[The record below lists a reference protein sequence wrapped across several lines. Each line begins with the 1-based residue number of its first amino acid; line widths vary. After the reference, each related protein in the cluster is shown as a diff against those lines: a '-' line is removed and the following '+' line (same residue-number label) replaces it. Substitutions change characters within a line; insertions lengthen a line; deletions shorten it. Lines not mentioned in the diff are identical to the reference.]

1 MRSSWS
7 TVAVLGVGLIGG
19 SIGKALRERGLC
31 QRVIGIGRSQAS
43 LDQALQGGLV
53 SETSLDVSAVAD
65 ADLVVVAAAV
75 GSIPG
80 LLEAVDADVAQG
92 TLITDVGST
101 KATIVTGWQRK
112 RSRRRGRFVGAH
124 PIAGSHR
131 RGPSAADAGLFDGR
145 VTVVTPAP
153 STAADDVEAI
163 GGFWSSLG
171 SLVFVMSPREHD
183 RILAMT
189 SHAPHVLAAAMAA
202 ATHDDQRRFTAG
214 GWRDTTRVASG
225 DPELWADILL
235 DNAPQV
241 ARALGRVAMT
251 TERMLEALA
260 AGDRRR
266 LVKLLSIAKDKRDAL
281 GS

>member
-43 LDQALQGGLV
+43 LDEARHGGLV
-53 SETSLDVSAVAD
+53 GETFLDVAAVAE
-65 ADLVVVAAAV
+65 ADLVVVATAV

-80 LLEAVDADVAQG
+80 LLEAVDTHVAPG

-101 KATIVTGWQRK
+101 KASIVAGWQRK
-112 RSRRRGRFVGAH
+112 RSRRGRFVGAH

-131 RGPSAADAGLFDGR
+131 RGPAAADAGLFDGR
-145 VTVVTPAP
+145 VTVVTPGS

-163 GGFWSSLG
+163 GSFWSSLG
-171 SLVFVMSPREHD
+171 SMVFVMSPREHD

-189 SHAPHVLAAAMAA
+189 SHAPHMLAAAIAA
-202 ATHDDQRRFTAG
+202 VTPDDQRRFTAG

-241 ARALGRVAMT
+241 ARALGRVAST

-266 LVKLLSIAKDKRDAL
+266 LVRLLSMAKDKRDAL